1 MEVVLIRLVRVHS
14 FVWRLSHTSTLFL
27 TLQPAR
33 PTGKAWLLF
42 CFKSYSRGRR
52 LFRGNSC
59 ISEVISRIVT
69 RDIETWVCPLLTVEQ
84 VLFSSH
90 LLCGFFYQG
99 TFPNHSREVIIGM
112 CPNILT
118 RSCPYRCRQTVVR
131 TNEKEKERFM
141 SSPHLFS
148 GVSISCPCC
157 AEEQDQAGFWVRPRG
172 SDTHLSHSAFHHT
185 VREMTKLVECLLR
198 KHEDVSSNPQKPCK
212 RATWQCVLATLT
224 LRGIKTHWSLRL
236 TAQSA

>member
-52 LFRGNSC
+52 LFHGNSC

-99 TFPNHSREVIIGM
+99 TFPNHSREVITGM

-131 TNEKEKERFM
+131 TNEKERD
-141 SSPHLFS
+141 
-148 GVSISCPCC
+148 SCPLPICSVVLVFH
-157 AEEQDQAGFWVRPRG
+157 APAVLRNRIRQAFGLDLGV
-172 SDTHLSHSAFHHT
+172 
-185 VREMTKLVECLLR
+185 
-198 KHEDVSSNPQKPCK
+198 Q
-212 RATWQCVLATLT
+212 TLT
-224 LRGIKTHWSLRL
+224 FPILLSITQFGRWLSW
-236 TAQSA
+236 